1 MNKLKYIFASLIVC
15 LGAASCTDMLDDNIN
30 PDRAHEVTMQ
40 TGLPVVVFYAQQI
53 TYDHA
58 EYYSY
63 LSQCLTTTA
72 MPHRLT
78 ATM

>member
-15 LGAASCTDMLDDNIN
+15 LGAVSCTDMLDDNIN

-53 TYDHA
+53 TYDHC
-58 EYYSY
+58 ETP
-63 LSQCLTTTA
+63 LF
-72 MPHRLT
+72 
-78 ATM
+78 